1 MSKFNKNYYEQRY
14 QNDVAGFS
22 VDSRRA
28 YLYKARIRTLK
39 KLGIKAKNVL
49 EVGCGIG
56 PMTKY
61 LSSNFQ
67 QVNAIDISNDAIDFC
82 KMKFKNTN
90 VKFEVAAAEN
100 LPFKDSSFD
109 IIFAYD
115 VYEHVVD
122 HNICFKE
129 AKRVLKRGGVLFMAV
144 PNPQSL
150 GARIKGKYPE
160 YKGLPI
166 SERKKQWFGWQDDTH
181 INLLNIS
188 EWRKSLLNS
197 GFKIIKDG
205 TDYWWDSPYISWIP
219 DLPQD
224 IICKISHRILTRISY
239 FAPWELGENYIGLYI
254 NKD

>member
-1 MSKFNKNYYEQRY
+1 MLNLKLQRLKI
-14 QNDVAGFS
+14 
-22 VDSRRA
+22 
-28 YLYKARIRTLK
+28 YLLY
-39 KLGIKAKNVL
+39 
-49 EVGCGIG
+49 
-56 PMTKY
+56 
-61 LSSNFQ
+61 
-67 QVNAIDISNDAIDFC
+67 
-82 KMKFKNTN
+82 
-90 VKFEVAAAEN
+90 
-100 LPFKDSSFD
+100 SSFD

-122 HNICFKE
+122 HNICFK
-129 AKRVLKRGGVLFMAV
+129 KLKEFSRGGSIIYGCTK
-144 PNPQSL
+144 PPL
-150 GARIKGKYPE
+150 GARPKENI
-160 YKGLPI
+160 PI
-166 SERKKQWFGWQDDTH
+166 LVTFSERKKQFQLQDDTH

>member
-1 MSKFNKNYYEQRY
+1 MPDFNKNYYQQRY
-14 QNDVAGFS
+14 QKDVAGLS
-22 VDSRRA
+22 TDTRRA
-28 YLYKARIRTLK
+28 YLYKARIRTLNH
-39 KLGIKAKNVL
+39 LNITGNNVL

-61 LSSNFQ
+61 LEANFKT
-67 QVNAIDISNDAIDFC
+67 VNAIDISSDAIDYC
-82 KMKFKNTN
+82 KENFKSSNTA
-90 VKFEVAAAEN
+90 FEVASAEN
-100 LPFKDSSFD
+100 LPFKNESFD

-115 VYEHVVD
+115 VYEHVAD
-122 HNICFKE
+122 HIICFKE
-129 AKRVLKRGGVLFMAV
+129 AKRVLKSGGILFIAV

-150 GARIKGKYPE
+150 GARIKGRYPE
-160 YKGLPI
+160 YEGLPI
-166 SERKKQWFGWQDDTH
+166 SKRKKQWFGWQDDTH
-181 INLLNIS
+181 INLLKIS

-197 GFKIIKDG
+197 GFELIKDG

-254 NKD
+254 KKD